1 MKIFLALILIIW
13 GTPVLAQRGV
23 NQNLKGFDEN
33 NKIHFGVLI
42 GLNQLNS
49 NLSLNNTIFKEDT
62 IYSLNLKSSPGF
74 NIGMITD
81 FHLGKKWD
89 LRIIPSLILGERIFE
104 YLIAD
109 NDNIFK
115 ESRLSESYYLSL
127 PVEFK
132 YKSERYGNW
141 RSYLTGGGFLAR
153 DMVSNKN
160 MQQSL
165 TAIKLQKLDY
175 GYTIGF
181 GLEFFLEYFK
191 FSPQFKWDKGLRNMI
206 IKDKTPFTSI
216 IDNIRSRT
224 FTISFTFEG

>member
-1 MKIFLALILIIW
+1 
-13 GTPVLAQRGV
+13 
-23 NQNLKGFDEN
+23 
-33 NKIHFGVLI
+33 
-42 GLNQLNS
+42 
-49 NLSLNNTIFKEDT
+49 
-62 IYSLNLKSSPGF
+62 
-74 NIGMITD
+74 MITD